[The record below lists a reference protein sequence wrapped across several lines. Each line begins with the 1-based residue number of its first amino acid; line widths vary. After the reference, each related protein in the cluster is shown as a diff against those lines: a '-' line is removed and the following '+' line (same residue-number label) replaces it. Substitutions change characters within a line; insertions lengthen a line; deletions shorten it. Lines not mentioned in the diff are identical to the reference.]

1 MRDDSGGA
9 FSIDF
14 LAGWG
19 LFILLLALAF
29 YIAIGSISQDFTTSY
44 ASALCPLAGEVS
56 DMLVLSRGSPP
67 EWHIS
72 PSLAQGA
79 SFIGLSDGRP
89 CFVSE
94 DKIYALGFFNETGL
108 ADHLDLDDSEN
119 YYGMRI
125 EVSADDGSIQV
136 ASGYIIDDGTMDVCK
151 CVRLVGIVDADG
163 VERSGKLVLYLWRRH
178 EGTAATY
185 R

>member
-19 LFILLLALAF
+19 LFILLLVVAF
-29 YIAIGSISQDFTTSY
+29 YFAISSIAHDFTASY
-44 ASALCPLAGEVS
+44 ASALRPLAGEVS
-56 DMLVLSRGSPP
+56 DMLVLSQGLPL
-67 EWHIS
+67 EWHMS
-72 PSLAQGA
+72 PGLARGA

-89 CFVSE
+89 CFITE
-94 DKIYALGFFNETGL
+94 DKVYALGFFNETEL
-108 ADHLDLDDSEN
+108 ASHLGLDDSEN
-119 YYGMRI
+119 YYGVRI

-151 CVRLVGIVDADG
+151 CVRLVGIVDADS
-163 VERSGKLVLYLWRRH
+163 VERSGKLVLYLWRKH

-185 R
+185 C

>member
-1 MRDDSGGA
+1 VRDDSGGA

-19 LFILLLALAF
+19 LFILLVAISF
-29 YIAIGSISQDFTTSY
+29 YFAISSISHDFTASY
-44 ASALCPLAGEVS
+44 ASGLRPLAGEVS
-56 DMLVLSRGSPP
+56 DMLVLSQGSPT
-67 EWHIS
+67 EWHRS
-72 PSLAQGA
+72 PSLALGA

-89 CFVSE
+89 CFISE
-94 DKIYALGFFNETGL
+94 DRVYALGFFNETGL
-108 ADHLDLDDSEN
+108 ASHLSLEGSEN
-119 YYGMRI
+119 YYGIRI

-136 ASGYIIDDGTMDVCK
+136 ASGYIVDDGTMDVCK

-163 VERSGKLVLYLWRRH
+163 LERSGKLILYLWRKH
-178 EGTAATY
+178 EGTSATY

>member
-1 MRDDSGGA
+1 MTDDSGGV

-19 LFILLLALAF
+19 LFILLLAVAF
-29 YIAIGSISQDFTTSY
+29 YFAISSISRDFTASY
-44 ASALCPLAGEVS
+44 ASGLRPLAGEVS
-56 DMLVLSRGSPP
+56 DMLVLSQGSPP
-67 EWHIS
+67 EWHMS
-72 PSLAQGA
+72 PSLARGA

-94 DKIYALGFFNETGL
+94 DKVYALGFFNETGL
-108 ADHLDLDDSEN
+108 AGHLDLDDSEN
-119 YYGMRI
+119 CYGVRV

-163 VERSGKLVLYLWRRH
+163 VERSGKLVLYLWREH
-178 EGTAATY
+178 EGTAATF

>member
-1 MRDDSGGA
+1 VKDDTGGA
-9 FSIDF
+9 FGIDF

-19 LFILLLALAF
+19 LFILLLAVVF
-29 YIAIGSISQDFTTSY
+29 YFTISSISHDFTVSY
-44 ASALCPLAGEVS
+44 ATALRPLAGEVS
-56 DMLVLSRGSPP
+56 DMLVLSQGSPTV
-67 EWHIS
+67 WHMS

-79 SFIGLSDGRP
+79 SFIGPLDGRP

-94 DKIYALGFFNETGL
+94 DKICALGFFNETAL
-108 ADHLDLDDSEN
+108 AGHLDLDDSEN
-119 YYGMRI
+119 YYGVRI

-136 ASGYIIDDGTMDVCK
+136 ASGYIIDDGTMDVCE

-163 VERSGKLVLYLWRRH
+163 VERGGKLVLYLWRRH
-178 EGTAATY
+178 DGTAATY

>member
-1 MRDDSGGA
+1 VRDDSGGA

-19 LFILLLALAF
+19 LFILLLAVAF
-29 YIAIGSISQDFTTSY
+29 YFAISSIAHDFTASY
-44 ASALCPLAGEVS
+44 ASALRPLAGEVS
-56 DMLVLSRGSPP
+56 DMLVLSQGLPP
-67 EWHIS
+67 EWHVS
-72 PSLAQGA
+72 PSLARGA

-89 CFVSE
+89 CFITE
-94 DKIYALGFFNETGL
+94 DKVYALGFFNETEL
-108 ADHLDLDDSEN
+108 ASHLDLDDSEN
-119 YYGMRI
+119 SYGVRI

-151 CVRLVGIVDADG
+151 CVRLLGIVDADG
-163 VERSGKLVLYLWRRH
+163 VERSGKLVLYLWRKH

-185 R
+185 S